1 MRFLLGLFSLLT
13 VGTLIMVVIS
23 FGSWVFGSVS
33 FGEMLVSVLIWGVAF
48 LVVAAVGNW
57 LWRSMG
63 SPDP

>member
-1 MRFLLGLFSLLT
+1 
-13 VGTLIMVVIS
+13 MVVIS